1 MAEERSPAERAISV
15 SSERRRSR
23 SGSLRETV
31 FDVAAAGRARRR
43 ETFFDVE
50 AAGRARRR
58 EERDEHD
65 DRMRA
70 LIEDFQD
77 RVHNIEDA
85 LRHRHFG
92 SVRTQIRQLI
102 ERAEE
107 LLADP
112 RRR

>member
-15 SSERRRSR
+15 SSEPEPLASERRRSR
-23 SGSLRETV
+23 SRSLRQVTV
-31 FDVAAAGRARRR
+31 FDVAAEWRARQ
-43 ETFFDVE
+43 
-50 AAGRARRR
+50 R

-92 SVRTQIRQLI
+92 SVRTQIRQLN

>member
-1 MAEERSPAERAISV
+1 MAEERSPAERPERAISV

-43 ETFFDVE
+43 E
-50 AAGRARRR
+50 
-58 EERDEHD
+58 ERDEHN

-70 LIEDFQD
+70 LIEDFQY
-77 RVHNIEDA
+77 RVYNIEDA

-92 SVRTQIRQLI
+92 SVRTQIRQLN